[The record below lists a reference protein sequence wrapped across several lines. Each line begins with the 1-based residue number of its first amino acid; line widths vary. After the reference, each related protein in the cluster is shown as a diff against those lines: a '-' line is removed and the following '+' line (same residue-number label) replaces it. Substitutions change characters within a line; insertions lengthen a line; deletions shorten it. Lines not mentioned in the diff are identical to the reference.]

1 MVETAARHQDGIAR
15 PADRHVRCR
24 AACAGES
31 AVVGGQGVEG
41 TVGAGV
47 GGGGGVQQVVMA
59 GRVEYELL
67 GASDLREPGVREVGV
82 AVQARHRARRPE
94 EYLLVV
100 STVVSIRPE
109 EDLVSTV
116 VSIAGPRKT
125 WVA

>member
-1 MVETAARHQDGIAR
+1 MVEAAARHQDGIAR
-15 PADRHVRCR
+15 PADRHVGRR
-24 AACAGES
+24 AACAGKS
-31 AVVGGQGVEG
+31 AVVGGQGIEG

-47 GGGGGVQQVVMA
+47 GGGSGVQQVVLA

-67 GASDLREPGVREVGV
+67 GASDLREPGVREVRV

-109 EDLVSTV
+109 EDLGGVTV
-116 VSIAGPRKT
+116 GSGLG
-125 WVA
+125 